1 MDNEKKEKKEK
12 KYRMTFSE
20 SELGTILGA
29 LEVDWCVEQEEED
42 YCSKERVERSQTVH
56 DKISRRMEKE

>member
-1 MDNEKKEKKEK
+1 MDNEKKKEK

-20 SELGTILGA
+20 SELETILGA

-42 YCSKERVERSQTVH
+42 YCSKERVEKDQKVYN
-56 DKISRRMEKE
+56 KIRRRMKK